1 MSVTSLPLAVVT
13 PASAPLIITSTSDL
27 TPDEK
32 WELLFDVGRTLEIPM
47 EDFNDEWWPLVSNI
61 WTKWDSYKYVNGD
74 IRNTFACRFMKHRES
89 STRQKENV
97 PNEKRRITK
106 IRPPGICSAMINVFW
121 IASSNVVQVERYKN
135 SPIIHILYQKSI
147 G

>member
-13 PASAPLIITSTSDL
+13 PASAPLIITLTSDL
-27 TPDEK
+27 TSDEK
-32 WELLFDVGRTLEIPM
+32 RELLFDVGRTLEIPID
-47 EDFNDEWWPLVSNI
+47 DFNDKWWPLVSNI
-61 WTKWDSYKYVNGD
+61 WTKWDSYKYTNGN
-74 IRNTFACRFMKHRES
+74 IRKTFACRFIKHRES
-89 STRQKENV
+89 STRQKENI
-97 PNEKRRITK
+97 PNKKRQITK
-106 IRPPGICSAMINVFW
+106 TQPSDICSAMVKVFW